1 VIFGDSCNHFQA
13 WRGWRE
19 ELKPIVAAIDYEI
32 DAIGGWPEK
41 KMQEIFY
48 GIRPESLVYFHQ
60 CLSEREDGI
69 SLRQYCFY
77 TDGRR
82 LMMGDGE
89 RQKK

>member
-41 KMQEIFY
+41 RCRKFFMAFARKAWYISINVYRKEKMEYLYANTAFTQTA
-48 GIRPESLVYFHQ
+48 G
-60 CLSEREDGI
+60 G
-69 SLRQYCFY
+69 
-77 TDGRR
+77 
-82 LMMGDGE
+82 
-89 RQKK
+89 